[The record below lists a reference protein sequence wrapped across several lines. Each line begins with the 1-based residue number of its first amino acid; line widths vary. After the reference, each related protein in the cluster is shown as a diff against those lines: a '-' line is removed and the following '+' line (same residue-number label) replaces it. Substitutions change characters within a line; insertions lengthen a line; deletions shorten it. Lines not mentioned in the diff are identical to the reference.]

1 MSDPRTLYREGRLK
15 EAIEAVTAEV
25 KRHPTDTTRRGFLA
39 ELLLIDGAFERAD
52 THLDLLQNGE
62 QQAAPQY
69 ALIRQMARA
78 EQWRRQFWSE
88 GRVPEFVGL
97 PDEDLKLR
105 LKAAVALRSG
115 QPAEAAKLIE
125 EAAAARKPVPGTA
138 AGRPFADFHDLDDVC
153 AGFFEVL
160 TSTGKYFWIPTSV
173 VESLEF
179 HAPARPRDLVW
190 RRARM
195 IVAGGPDG
203 EVFLPTVY
211 GATLADAPDAIK
223 LSLSTDWRGGDG
235 APVQGVGQRMFMVGD
250 DAVAINDLT
259 EVRFGAGSA

>member
-15 EAIEAVTAEV
+15 EALEAIAAET
-25 KRHPTDTTRRGFLA
+25 KRHPADTTRRGFLA

-52 THLDLLQNGE
+52 THLDLLQGAD
-62 QQAAPQY
+62 QQAAPQF

-78 EQWRRQFWSE
+78 EQWRRQFWAE

-97 PDEDLKLR
+97 PDEDLQLR
-105 LKAAVALRSG
+105 LRAAVALRSG
-115 QPAEAAKLIE
+115 EPAEAAKLLE
-125 EAAAARKPVPGTA
+125 EAAGKRAPVPGTA
-138 AGRPFADFHDLDDVC
+138 AGKPFSDFRDLDDVC
-153 AGFFEVL
+153 AGVFEVL

-173 VESLEF
+173 VEIVEF
-179 HAPARPRDLVW
+179 HAPTRPRDLVW

-195 IVAGGPDG
+195 IVRGGPDG

-211 GATLADAPDAIK
+211 GATLAGAPDAVK
-223 LSLSTDWRGGDG
+223 LGLSTDWRGGDG
-235 APVQGVGQRMFMVGD
+235 SPVQGVGQRMYLVGD

-259 EVRFGAGSA
+259 EIRFGAAEA